1 MREQLI
7 QYVELLF
14 AGNNGYEDIK
24 QEILQNTLDR
34 YDDLVSQGKSPNAAY
49 SLAISGI
56 GDVSELLGRTADK
69 MQEAPSP
76 SCMQETAAVAK
87 GLPVWKKILR
97 AAAIFLYI
105 ISVIP
110 LIVLA
115 ELHMEIIGLC
125 GTISIVAVATV
136 LMVLSFNAK
145 DERQQEE
152 KKDPLQKSISSLIGV
167 VGLCVYLL
175 LSFSTGAWHIT
186 WLIFPIMGAVKGLA
200 RAILDFKE
208 AAKHEA

>member
-14 AGNNGYEDIK
+14 AGNQGCEDIK

-34 YDDLVSQGKSPNAAY
+34 YDDLISQGKSPNAAY

-56 GDVSELLGRTADK
+56 GDVSELLGKAAEDV
-69 MQEAPSP
+69 QYAPSQVCAP
-76 SCMQETAAVAK
+76 AAK

-97 AAAIFLYI
+97 AAAVFLYI

-110 LIVLA
+110 LIVLS

-125 GTISIVAVATV
+125 GTIAIVAVATV
-136 LMVLSFNAK
+136 LTVLSAGGK
-145 DERQQEE
+145 EERQQEE
-152 KKDPLQKSISSLIGV
+152 KKDPLQKSVSSLFGV

-200 RAILDFKE
+200 RAILDLKE